1 MLTLMSETQRSAIG
15 KAIRL
20 LDERLGPLWD
30 MVGIGLWTCSPPV
43 YLRLE
48 LQYIRA
54 KRCKAAFFVSGV
66 GGPSPG
72 QGVEL
77 MLTKYVYKPEDYIGS
92 YAGFGTDVK
101 LGRIGYGLGLSGAF
115 PPGKGLPIGASIGL
129 SSPGASLWAG
139 HYRLLG
145 EW

>member
-1 MLTLMSETQRSAIG
+1 MLLSETERGAVE

-20 LDERLGPLWD
+20 LDERLAPLWD
-30 MVGIGLWTCSPPV
+30 MVGIGLWSCAPPV

-48 LQYIRA
+48 LQYIRV
-54 KRCKAAFFVSGV
+54 KRCRAAFFVSGV

-77 MLTKYVYKPEDYIGS
+77 MLTKYVYQPEDYIGS
-92 YAGFGTDVK
+92 YAGFGTDVNVR
-101 LGRIGYGLGLSGAF
+101 GVGCGLGLSGAF
-115 PPGKGLPIGASIGL
+115 PPALGAPIGVSLGL
-129 SSPGASLWAG
+129 SSPGASAWAG